1 MTLPKKARSVLVTG
15 GSRGIGLAT
24 AQAFADAGEKVAVT
38 YRSHPPQDDR
48 LLAIQCDVRDPED
61 VERAFKEVE
70 ATHGP
75 VEVLV
80 ANAGVVADGLLITM
94 SEADFDTVLD
104 TNLKGVFRVVK
115 RALKPMLKA
124 RTGRIIA
131 ISSVGGAMGVAGQ
144 ANYAAS
150 KAGLEGFI
158 RSVALEYGERGITAN
173 TVAPGIVTT
182 DMLAA
187 LPLERREE
195 LVRRTPVGRP
205 GQPGEIAAAVLLFAN
220 NAFTNGAYLPVDG
233 GMAMGH

>member
-1 MTLPKKARSVLVTG
+1 MTLPKEARSILVTG

-70 ATHGP
+70 VTHGP

-80 ANAGVVADGLLITM
+80 ANAGVIADGLLITM
-94 SEADFDTVLD
+94 SEDDFDTVLD

-124 RTGRIIA
+124 RSGRIIA

-182 DMLAA
+182 DMLDS
-187 LPLERREE
+187 LPRERREE

-205 GQPGEIAAAVLLFAN
+205 GQPREIAAAVQFFAG
-220 NAFTNGAYLPVDG
+220 NAFANGAYLAVDG